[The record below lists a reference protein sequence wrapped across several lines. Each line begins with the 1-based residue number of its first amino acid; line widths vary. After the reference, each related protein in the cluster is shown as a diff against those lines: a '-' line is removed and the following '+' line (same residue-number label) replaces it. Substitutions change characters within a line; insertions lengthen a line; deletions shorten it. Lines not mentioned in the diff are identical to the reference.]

1 MHVNRMTVT
10 VRGSLSLSASGVHV
24 QAARDRAG
32 TRVPFPVSDENA
44 AGEGSPVDAGLHWRL
59 ARRHTLVQSFWSWA
73 LEFRNPSLAAA
84 LSPMECKNV
93 HYRGRWLA
101 DWRSETAAKDLGPMR
116 NAFRPGSLHA
126 CPAVLTSGRGKDGGL
141 QRRGGNQGE
150 CQQPRHYSSRFP
162 RPTLP
167 LEPRSLPCSHFII
180 KIPFSS
186 WISLSNKTPTN
197 VGVTEPHEQADS
209 ASPQSSEAG
218 SPRGQRRAWPGTGAP
233 PGRPGA
239 GSGRC

>member
-1 MHVNRMTVT
+1 MSIT
-10 VRGSLSLSASGVHV
+10 
-24 QAARDRAG
+24 
-32 TRVPFPVSDENA
+32 A
-44 AGEGSPVDAGLHWRL
+44 AGGSQTGDQKRPPRTWYPGEMPFVLDLCTHVLLCRPQGEG
-59 ARRHTLVQSFWSWA
+59 RRT
-73 LEFRNPSLAAA
+73 
-84 LSPMECKNV
+84 
-93 HYRGRWLA
+93 
-101 DWRSETAAKDLGPMR
+101 
-116 NAFRPGSLHA
+116 
-126 CPAVLTSGRGKDGGL
+126 GGC
-141 QRRGGNQGE
+141 REGGGNQGE

>member
-1 MHVNRMTVT
+1 M
-10 VRGSLSLSASGVHV
+10 GSRISKPIIGC
-24 QAARDRAG
+24 
-32 TRVPFPVSDENA
+32 
-44 AGEGSPVDAGLHWRL
+44 SPEPHGMQKCPLPRQV
-59 ARRHTLVQSFWSWA
+59 ARRLEIRNGRQGPGPHEKCLSSWISA
-73 LEFRNPSLAAA
+73 RMS
-84 LSPMECKNV
+84 CCV
-93 HYRGRWLA
+93 
-101 DWRSETAAKDLGPMR
+101 DLREKEG
-116 NAFRPGSLHA
+116 
-126 CPAVLTSGRGKDGGL
+126 GRGAAEK
-141 QRRGGNQGE
+141 GGNQGE